1 MLPQIAI
8 ATQSSGFKILI
19 TKQILN
25 KMKKKYERPDLEE
38 MELVLEGSFLAHRTT
53 EDGVQEGVNI
63 ETGEGDQDAFS
74 DN

>member
-1 MLPQIAI
+1 MLPQLAI

-38 MELVLEGSFLAHRTT
+38 MELVLEGSFLTTRTGGNEEVGKDDNET
-53 EDGVQEGVNI
+53 ETPEG
-63 ETGEGDQDAFS
+63 GWD
-74 DN
+74 